1 MLSFSDGMLELEKGS
16 HPLGP
21 EETIPETETLVS
33 HQGRTL
39 VGLSLYSIHSV
50 YMLTEIKLYSQAV
63 ARAINP
69 ST

>member
-1 MLSFSDGMLELEKGS
+1 MLKLEKGS
-16 HPLGP
+16 RPLGP

-39 VGLSLYSIHSV
+39 VGLSLCGIHSV
-50 YMLTEIKLYSQAV
+50 YMLTEIKLYSPAV